1 MPVYNYKAL
10 KEDGGADA
18 GVIDADSP
26 KDARL
31 KLKNRR
37 LHVTDLQ
44 SVGGPTDEKG
54 APRAPRF
61 KFLRRR
67 RPEQIAML
75 TRQLATLLGSGIPM
89 ISAITALID
98 QVEYRDLKAAMM
110 DIREKVSQGGQL
122 SVAMGNHSTY
132 FGELYVNMVGAGEAG
147 GNLDKVLFRVADY
160 MHS

>member
-10 KEDGGADA
+10 KEDGGSDA

-44 SVGGPTDEKG
+44 TLGGAEEKG
-54 APRAPRF
+54 GAGRKGRF
-61 KFLRRR
+61 KIKFFVRR

-89 ISAITALID
+89 IGALTALID

-110 DIREKVSQGGQL
+110 DIREKVSQGGTL
-122 SVAMGNHSTY
+122 SDAMSG
-132 FGELYVNMVGAGEAG
+132 
-147 GNLDKVLFRVADY
+147 D
-160 MHS
+160 

>member
-10 KEDGGADA
+10 KADGGADA

-31 KLKNRR
+31 KLKSRR

-44 SVGGPTDEKG
+44 TTGGGATDEKG
-54 APRAPRF
+54 VVRKRRF
-61 KFLRRR
+61 AFLARR
-67 RPEQIAML
+67 RPQEIAML

-89 ISAITALID
+89 ISAITALIE

-110 DIREKVSQGGQL
+110 DIREKVSQGGSL
-122 SVAMGNHSTY
+122 SVAMGNHPVY
-132 FGELYVNMVGAGEAG
+132 FGELFVNMVGAG
-147 GNLDKVLFRVADY
+147 
-160 MHS
+160 